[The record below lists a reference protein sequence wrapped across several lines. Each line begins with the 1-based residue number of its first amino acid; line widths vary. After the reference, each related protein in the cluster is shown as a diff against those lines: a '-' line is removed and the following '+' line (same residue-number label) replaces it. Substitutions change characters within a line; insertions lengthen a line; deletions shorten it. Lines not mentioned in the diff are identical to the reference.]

1 MNSIEDFEKNAQF
14 LLQQPEP
21 GLTELRRLILELE
34 DQINTDEFQALSPDE
49 RNRFQNLRKELRGR
63 LRERETPSESLL
75 EQPGVIGNGASQT
88 QPPAERGT
96 SSANPETAARPHDP
110 RAELQMEEA
119 ERLFYSGRYADALR
133 LYDRV
138 LQIEP
143 GWERARQHRSE
154 SENYLR
160 TGYIPSIA
168 LPAEAASAYGK
179 AQSAARVGRYAEAMS
194 LLTKAQAVLKDLGI
208 QRWQEGQEFEQK
220 LQENIDAEHA
230 YEEGLRQLEAGKFDE
245 AIERVEAAAF
255 ATGLPKYSDRAQEL
269 RRVRDTLRKI
279 SETVNAP
286 DSDPRSISQ
295 AKADLDNVTSEY
307 GENPAFVRI
316 RTRLE
321 GVIPRVVSPLKES
334 TRSLVSQ
341 AASAPTIENTLYLA
355 RQARQQLDQ
364 IRNLEGLDESLDRLQ
379 VEVDNLLRNAQQADH
394 DLKLAIASYEAKKSW
409 PVEASHLSAEVR
421 RRYPNDPSV
430 ARLSRNLR
438 PHHISLWL
446 IRLGSIIGVVAI
458 LILLGM
464 WGMGRYRA
472 YQISLTPTTT
482 PTPTATATATLTP
495 TITPTAT
502 ATMTPTPTITPTPTP
517 SAGVTLRQ
525 VWARSGCYEAYNA
538 VSRIPEGSLV
548 RFLPDERRFDDFNRE
563 CVLVEYVGPDKSV
576 IGWILFA
583 DLTAAGQTPEP

>member
-1 MNSIEDFEKNAQF
+1 MTSIDDFEKNAQF
-14 LLQQPEP
+14 LLQQEEP
-21 GLTELRRLILELE
+21 GLTELRRLLLELE
-34 DQINTDEFQALSPDE
+34 DTITSPEFQALTPDE
-49 RNRFQNLRKELRGR
+49 RNHLQNLRKELRAR
-63 LRERETPSESLL
+63 LRKLETSSEQLTD
-75 EQPGVIGNGASQT
+75 QPGLAATGESPLRASAQHGAIGT
-88 QPPAERGT
+88 TPEPP
-96 SSANPETAARPHDP
+96 ARPHDP
-110 RAELQMEEA
+110 KAELQMEEA

-168 LPAEAASAYGK
+168 LPAEAASSYGK
-179 AQSAARVGRYAEAMS
+179 AQSAARVGRYAEAMN
-194 LLTKAQAVLKDLGI
+194 LLTKAQAVLKELGI

-230 YEEGLRQLEAGKFDE
+230 YEEGLRQLEAGRFDE
-245 AIERVEAAAF
+245 AIERVETAAF
-255 ATGLPKYSDRAQEL
+255 ATGLPKYSDKAQEL
-269 RRVRDTLRKI
+269 RRVRETLRKI

-295 AKADLDNVTSEY
+295 AKADLDNLTGEY
-307 GENPAFVRI
+307 GENPALVRI
-316 RTRLE
+316 RARLE
-321 GVIPRVVSPLKES
+321 SVIPRVVAPLKES

-394 DLKLAIASYEAKKSW
+394 DLKLATSSYEAKKSW
-409 PVEASHLSAEVR
+409 PVEASRLSAEVR

-446 IRLGSIIGVVAI
+446 IRLFSLVGLVAI
-458 LILLGM
+458 LALLG
-464 WGMGRYRA
+464 WWALGRYRA
-472 YQISLTPTTT
+472 YQVSLTPTTT
-482 PTPTATATATLTP
+482 PTPTATSTATLTP

-502 ATMTPTPTITPTPTP
+502 ATITPTPTITLTPTP
-517 SAGVTLRQ
+517 AAGMTLRR

-538 VSRIPEGSLV
+538 VSHIPEGARV

>member
-1 MNSIEDFEKNAQF
+1 MNPIDDLEKNGQF
-14 LLQQPEP
+14 LLQQPQP
-21 GLTELRRLILELE
+21 GLTELRQLILELE
-34 DQINTDEFQALSPDE
+34 DQINTPEFQALSPED
-49 RNRFQNLRKELRGR
+49 RNRLQNLRKELRGR
-63 LRERETPSESLL
+63 LRQREVPAEPPL
-75 EQPGVIGNGASQT
+75 EQNGLAGDYL
-88 QPPAERGT
+88 PPERPST
-96 SSANPETAARPHDP
+96 ESVTANPPPEAAARPHDP

-168 LPAEAASAYGK
+168 LPADAASAFGK
-179 AQSAARVGRYAEAMS
+179 AQSAARVGRYAEAMN
-194 LLTKAQAVLKDLGI
+194 LLTKAQAVLKELGI

-230 YEEGLRQLEAGKFDE
+230 YEEGLRQLDAGKFDE
-245 AIERVEAAAF
+245 AIERVETAAF
-255 ATGLPKYSDRAQEL
+255 ATGLPKYSDKAQEL
-269 RRVRDTLRKI
+269 RRVRETLRKI

-295 AKADLDNVTSEY
+295 AKADLDNLTGEY
-307 GENPAFVRI
+307 GDNPAFVRI
-316 RTRLE
+316 RARLE

-409 PVEASHLSAEVR
+409 PVEASRLSAEVR

-438 PHHISLWL
+438 PHQLSLWL
-446 IRLGSIIGVVAI
+446 IRLISLAGVVA
-458 LILLGM
+458 LLVLLGW
-464 WGMGRYRA
+464 WGLGRYRA
-472 YQISLTPTTT
+472 YQVSLTPTTT

-502 ATMTPTPTITPTPTP
+502 STLTPTPTITLTPTP
-517 SAGVTLRQ
+517 ASGLTLRQ
-525 VWARSGCYEAYNA
+525 VWARSGCYEAFNA

-583 DLTAAGQTPEP
+583 DLTAAGPTPAP